1 MIGCVLKKVLLDEIN
16 FHRCIKQSIFV
27 FAIKF
32 MTYVYK
38 SGLKLAERVTIFYL
52 SNSISCLNSYHLS
65 SEKGEMRYNVYL

>member
-16 FHRCIKQSIFV
+16 FHRCIEQSIFV

-38 SGLKLAERVTIFYL
+38 SGLESQF
-52 SNSISCLNSYHLS
+52 SIY
-65 SEKGEMRYNVYL
+65 RIQFPT